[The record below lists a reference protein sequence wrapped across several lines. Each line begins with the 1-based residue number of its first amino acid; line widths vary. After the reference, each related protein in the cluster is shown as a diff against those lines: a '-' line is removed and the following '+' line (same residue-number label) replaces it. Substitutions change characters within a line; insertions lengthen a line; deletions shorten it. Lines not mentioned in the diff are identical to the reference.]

1 MNRTTKT
8 LIVAGLAAIVGSAA
22 IAGAVR
28 ARDFGDDHGR
38 PQHGGWNQ
46 HHRGPMGPEVAAAR
60 AAFLEQYDTNKDGN
74 LTQAEIDQAR
84 KDRLAKFDANKDGKL
99 DLKEYEALW
108 LDAHRRQMV
117 RDFQRLDVDGDAIVT
132 QDEYTK
138 PMSKMVEM
146 RDRNGDGKLN
156 KDDMR
161 RPHRGRDAA
170 PTVTPAPAGEPKGAK
185 K

>member
-8 LIVAGLAAIVGSAA
+8 FLIAGLAAIVGSAA
-22 IAGAVR
+22 VAGAVR
-28 ARDFGDDHGR
+28 ARDFSDGHRG
-38 PQHGGWNQ
+38 PHGWNQ
-46 HHRGPMGPEVAAAR
+46 RGDMMRGDMMMRGQMGGQ
-60 AAFLEQYDTNKDGN
+60 AFMDQYDTNKDGN

-84 KDRLAKFDANKDGKL
+84 KDKLTKFDANKDGKL

-108 LDAHRRQMV
+108 LDAHRQQLV
-117 RDFQRLDVDGDAIVT
+117 RDFQRLDTDGDAIVT

-138 PMSKMVEM
+138 PFSKMVDAH
-146 RDRNGDGKLN
+146 DRNNDGKLN

-161 RPHRGRDAA
+161 GPHRGRDAA
-170 PTVTPAPAGEPKGAK
+170 PAAPAAPAETKGGK

>member
-8 LIVAGLAAIVGSAA
+8 LLIAGLAAIVGSAA
-22 IAGAVR
+22 VAGAVR
-28 ARDFGDDHGR
+28 ARDFNDGHRG
-38 PQHGGWNQ
+38 PQHGWNQ
-46 HHRGPMGPEVAAAR
+46 RGDMMRGDMMMHGQ
-60 AAFLEQYDTNKDGN
+60 AFMDQYDTNKDGN

-84 KDRLAKFDANKDGKL
+84 KDKLAKFDANKDGKL

-108 LDAHRRQMV
+108 LDAHRQQMV
-117 RDFQRLDVDGDAIVT
+117 RDFQRLDADGDAIVT

-138 PMSKMVEM
+138 PFAKMVDAH
-146 RDRNGDGKLN
+146 DRNHDGKLN

-161 RPHRGRDAA
+161 GPGRGRDAA
-170 PTVTPAPAGEPKGAK
+170 PAAPATPAEPKGAK